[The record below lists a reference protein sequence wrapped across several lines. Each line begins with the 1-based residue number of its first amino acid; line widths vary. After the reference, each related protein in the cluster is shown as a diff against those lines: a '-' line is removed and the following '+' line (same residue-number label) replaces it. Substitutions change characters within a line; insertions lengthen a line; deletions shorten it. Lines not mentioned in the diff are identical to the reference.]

1 VPAAGGARVAL
12 ASVPSVFRCGELPPG
27 ILPGIPTGF
36 AGLDA
41 EIPGG
46 GWPVGALT
54 EVLCDTCGAG
64 EASLL
69 LPALRYLTRAADW
82 RGRGLLLIDPPHLP
96 YAPALAEAGI
106 DLDLLAVVRPK
117 TEEDALWAA
126 EQALRSGA
134 AGAVLVWAR
143 PVRGTDS
150 AQRYQRL
157 RRLQIAAAAGG
168 GLGIVLAGAVLPL
181 MLQARGAA
189 SWPLGWV
196 LIGGASLCCVPLS
209 LWAALQLRTP
219 AQARQPADTTPLPLR
234 RMLPEMAG
242 YAGFGLGYIVY
253 LTFLS
258 AWMTEQRASA
268 GFIALVWV
276 VLGTSICLSPFV
288 WRRVL
293 ARHASGLPLA
303 MILTCIAI
311 GSALPVVLPNGPVL
325 LVSAVVFGLSVFM
338 APGAVTNFARQ
349 NLPPAS
355 WGRAI
360 SLFTL
365 VFAVAQTAGPYGAG
379 LVGDLSG
386 NIGVSLL
393 AAAGLLL
400 IGAALALLQRPL
412 QQPVPPA
419 R

>member
-1 VPAAGGARVAL
+1 MLLIRHVPPTRLFAFGVVTTTLALLATGLNPALWWQTGWRIAAGVLGAMSFSTAGAL
-12 ASVPSVFRCGELPPG
+12 A
-27 ILPGIPTGF
+27 
-36 AGLDA
+36 AGLFQ
-41 EIPGG
+41 G
-46 GWPVGALT
+46 
-54 EVLCDTCGAG
+54 DT
-64 EASLL
+64 
-69 LPALRYLTRAADW
+69 RRN
-82 RGRGLLLIDPPHLP
+82 
-96 YAPALAEAGI
+96 ALAIAI
-106 DLDLLAVVRPK
+106 LF
-117 TEEDALWAA
+117 
-126 EQALRSGA
+126 
-134 AGAVLVWAR
+134 
-143 PVRGTDS
+143 GT
-150 AQRYQRL
+150 
-157 RRLQIAAAAGG
+157 GG

-219 AQARQPADTTPLPLR
+219 TQGGQAADTTPLPLR

-303 MILTCIAI
+303 LILICIAI

-349 NLPPAS
+349 NLPPAA

-393 AAAGLLL
+393 AAAALLL
-400 IGAALALLQRPL
+400 VGAVLALLQRPL
-412 QQPVPPA
+412 QQPGPPA

>member
-1 VPAAGGARVAL
+1 MTADALQRPWLVLAGLAL
-12 ASVPSVFRCGELPPG
+12 GVTV
-27 ILPGIPTGF
+27 TNGF
-36 AGLDA
+36 ARFAYG
-41 EIPGG
+41 
-46 GWPVGALT
+46 
-54 EVLCDTCGAG
+54 
-64 EASLL
+64 LL
-69 LPALRYLTRAADW
+69 LPAMKSEMGWTYAQAGWLNTANALGYIAGALLTM
-82 RGRGLLLIDPPHLP
+82 LLIRRVPPTRLF
-96 YAPALAEAGI
+96 AFGVVTTTLALLATGLNPALWWQTGWRI
-106 DLDLLAVVRPK
+106 
-117 TEEDALWAA
+117 
-126 EQALRSGA
+126 A
-134 AGAVLVWAR
+134 AGVLGAMSFSTAGALAAGLFQGDTR
-143 PVRGTDS
+143 RNALAIAILFGT
-150 AQRYQRL
+150 
-157 RRLQIAAAAGG
+157 GG
-168 GLGIVLAGAVLPL
+168 GLGIVLAGAALPL
-181 MLQARGAA
+181 MLQARGPA

-196 LIGGASLCCVPLS
+196 LIGGASLSCVPLS
-209 LWAALQLRTP
+209 LWAAAQLRTP
-219 AQARQPADTTPLPLR
+219 AQGSQAADTSPLPLR

-303 MILTCIAI
+303 LILTCIAI

-349 NLPPAS
+349 NLPPAA

-379 LVGDLSG
+379 LVGDLTG

-393 AAAGLLL
+393 AAAALLL
-400 IGAALALLQRPL
+400 VGAVLALLQRPL
-412 QQPVPPA
+412 QPPVPPA